1 MTEVKLKDIAE
12 IFSGVHIFRFMDE
25 TADLKPVLK
34 NKLDE
39 NNNLEFDYE
48 NISDKIDLKYYSKK
62 GDILISLSEPNT
74 VYKLN
79 HEGFI
84 ITMYFVIIRLKDNYD
99 SSFIFHILESN
110 SCHKKLYKLLEG
122 GALKVIKVA
131 DLKNLTMELP
141 SYEKQKQYG
150 ALLDLIDK
158 KIELKEKSIK
168 KDNDYKESIIE
179 HIFKN

>member
-1 MTEVKLKDIAE
+1 
-12 IFSGVHIFRFMDE
+12 
-25 TADLKPVLK
+25 
-34 NKLDE
+34 
-39 NNNLEFDYE
+39 
-48 NISDKIDLKYYSKK
+48 
-62 GDILISLSEPNT
+62 
-74 VYKLN
+74 
-79 HEGFI
+79 
-84 ITMYFVIIRLKDNYD
+84 MYFVIIRLKDNYD

-110 SCHKKLYKLLEG
+110 SFHKKLYKLLEG